1 VSTIAQRGA
10 KREDVAVA
18 AMSDVQSPH
27 ASMPLWHLALSV
39 ADLRRTHHWYHET
52 LGLMFSRATNL
63 FVGPLFTWTLGL
75 RGAAATCWWLNDRQD
90 LFQLELFQFKRPL
103 TRALPAEWRPCD
115 VGYSGISFHV
125 DDLDA
130 ALARAA
136 RCGSPPLTPPLGEPG
151 ARRACVRDPDGVLVE
166 LMEEDPRDRVRRA
179 RPRRDVPAVARG
191 VTLSVSD
198 LERSR
203 RLFLE
208 GFGLREATEIELH
221 RPEHDAL
228 WGLAGAVRDSALFW
242 AGDFLIEIV
251 SYRRPRPTPRPSS
264 YRISDRG
271 LFHICFGSLDSS
283 QFRAALGRC
292 RAAGCVGNSPA
303 IPLGVTAGSYVVDG
317 QDFTIELLYRH
328 RRLRQSTDAT
338 PKDTPRSTSTRDH
351 AAGEVRRRNRFGSA
365 FVIGADTAIGIELCK
380 LLLEDGTS
388 LWLVDPAGVDA
399 ADAQGSIPGPVLLLS
414 LPRVSAAPGVPQSL
428 ISLIGRAGADHVTAI
443 ADHASRHELEEVRG
457 RLAETSCTYTLA
469 TAARPVSRFPRGP
482 LRAAFSLTAR
492 EAAERI
498 YLATLQRR
506 RSVWPRPN
514 PWPPRRGASEAP
526 APGDVCLL
534 PMLGRP

>member
-1 VSTIAQRGA
+1 
-10 KREDVAVA
+10 
-18 AMSDVQSPH
+18 
-27 ASMPLWHLALSV
+27 MPLWHLALSV
-39 ADLRRTHHWYHET
+39 ADLHRTHRWYQET
-52 LGLMFSRATNL
+52 LGLMFSRATSL

-136 RCGSPPLTPPLGEPG
+136 RCGSTPLTPPLGEPG

-166 LMEEDPRDRVRRA
+166 LMEEDPRDRMRRA
-179 RPRRDVPAVARG
+179 RPRPDVPAVARS
-191 VTLSVSD
+191 VTLSVPD
-198 LERSR
+198 LESSR
-203 RLFLE
+203 RLFLD
-208 GFGLREATEIELH
+208 GFGLTAATEIELH
-221 RPEHDAL
+221 RPEHEAL

-251 SYRRPRPTPRPSS
+251 SYRRPRPAPRPSS

-271 LFHICFGSLDSS
+271 VFHICFGSLDSS
-283 QFRAALGRC
+283 QFRAALRRC

-303 IPLGVTAGSYVVDG
+303 IPLGVTAGSYVVDDQG
-317 QDFTIELLYRH
+317 FTIELLYRH
-328 RRLRQSTDAT
+328 RRLRQSTNAT
-338 PKDTPRSTSTRDH
+338 PRDTPQSTSTRDD
-351 AAGEVRRRNRFGSA
+351 AASEVRRRNRFGSA
-365 FVIGADTAIGIELCK
+365 FVIGADTPIGIELCR
-380 LLLEDGTS
+380 LLLEDQTS
-388 LWLVDPAGVDA
+388 LWLVDPAGIDA
-399 ADAQGSIPGPVLLLS
+399 PDTQSSMPGPVLLLS
-414 LPRVSAAPGVPQSL
+414 LPCASAPAVPQSL
-428 ISLIGRAGADHVTAI
+428 ISLIGMSRADHVTAI
-443 ADHASRHELEEVRG
+443 ADHASRRELEKVRG
-457 RLAETSCTYTLA
+457 RLADTSCTHTLA
-469 TAARPVSRFPRGP
+469 TVARPASRLPGGP

-498 YLATLQRR
+498 YLAALQRR
-506 RSVWPRPN
+506 PSVWPRPN

-526 APGDVCLL
+526 TPDDVCLL
-534 PMLGRP
+534 PLLRRA